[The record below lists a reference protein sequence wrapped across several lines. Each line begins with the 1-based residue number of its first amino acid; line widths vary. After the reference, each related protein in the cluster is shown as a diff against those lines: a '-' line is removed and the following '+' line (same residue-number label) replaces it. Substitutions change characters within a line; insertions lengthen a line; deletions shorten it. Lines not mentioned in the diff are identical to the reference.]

1 MFEVAWFSTKLLL
14 KGKLLR
20 NYDYFFR
27 QITIA
32 IALGLLI
39 LVVIEKIGANTLLTI
54 ILSSLIIGMA
64 MPFLLKD
71 VRLQ

>member
-32 IALGLLI
+32 IAVGLLI
-39 LVVIEKIGANTLLTI
+39 LVVIEKLSANTLLTI

-64 MPFLLKD
+64 MPFMLKD
-71 VRLQ
+71 VKLQ